1 MSENSHINTRSVHA
15 GELKDDTFKSAVSP
29 LYPSTSYAWD
39 QVEIKRYPRY
49 FNTPNQEALNKKIAA
64 LEMAEDA
71 LIFTSGMAAISTVLM
86 SFLAKGDHA
95 IFQREIYGGTYHF
108 ITTQLNRYGI
118 AYDFVEGSNIED
130 FQAKIQN
137 NTKFIYIESPSN
149 PLMRLTDI
157 KAIADLCKSNKLIS
171 MIDNTFASPV
181 NQNPITLGIDLVIHS
196 ATKYMG
202 GHSDI
207 SAGAVAGSTS
217 LIKKIWDAAIC
228 YGGNLSDYT
237 VWLLERSI
245 KTMGLRVKEQS
256 YNAMRLALH
265 LQKHSEITQVHYP
278 GLGSHP
284 DHNLALSQMSDF
296 GGMLSFEVRQEDKA
310 LDFIRHLKL
319 IKPSLSLAGIE
330 STILLPSV
338 ASHALMPREER
349 LAQGITDGLLR
360 LSVGIEDFNDLT
372 ADIDQ
377 ALIQL

>member
-1 MSENSHINTRSVHA
+1 
-15 GELKDDTFKSAVSP
+15 
-29 LYPSTSYAWD
+29 
-39 QVEIKRYPRY
+39 
-49 FNTPNQEALNKKIAA
+49 
-64 LEMAEDA
+64 
-71 LIFTSGMAAISTVLM
+71 
-86 SFLAKGDHA
+86 
-95 IFQREIYGGTYHF
+95 
-108 ITTQLNRYGI
+108 
-118 AYDFVEGSNIED
+118 
-130 FQAKIQN
+130 
-137 NTKFIYIESPSN
+137 
-149 PLMRLTDI
+149 
-157 KAIADLCKSNKLIS
+157 
-171 MIDNTFASPV
+171 
-181 NQNPITLGIDLVIHS
+181 
-196 ATKYMG
+196 MG

-207 SAGAVAGSTS
+207 SAGAVAGSRS
-217 LIKKIWDAAIC
+217 LIKQIWDAAIC
-228 YGGNLSDYT
+228 YGGNLSDHT

-284 DHNLALSQMSDF
+284 DHNLALSQMNDF
-296 GGMLSFEVRQEDKA
+296 GGMLSFEIRQEDKA
-310 LDFIRHLKL
+310 LDFIRNLKL

-377 ALIQL
+377 SLLQL

>member
-118 AYDFVEGSNIED
+118 AYDFVEGNNIED

-284 DHNLALSQMSDF
+284 DHNLALSQMNDF
-296 GGMLSFEVRQEDKA
+296 GGMLSFEIRQEDKA

-349 LAQGITDGLLR
+349 LAQGIKDGLLR

-377 ALIQL
+377 ALLQL

>member
-15 GELKDDTFKSAVSP
+15 GELKDETFKSAVSP

-118 AYDFVEGSNIED
+118 AYDFVEGNNIED

-284 DHNLALSQMSDF
+284 DHNLALSQMNDF
-296 GGMLSFEVRQEDKA
+296 GGMLSFEIRQEDKA

-377 ALIQL
+377 ALLQL

>member
-118 AYDFVEGSNIED
+118 AYDFVEGNNIED

-284 DHNLALSQMSDF
+284 DHNLALSQMNDF
-296 GGMLSFEVRQEDKA
+296 GGMLSFEIRQEDKA

-377 ALIQL
+377 ALLQL

>member
-15 GELKDDTFKSAVSP
+15 GELKDETFKSAVSP

-86 SFLAKGDHA
+86 AFLAKGDHA

-118 AYDFVEGSNIED
+118 TYDFVEGNNIED

-157 KAIADLCKSNKLIS
+157 KAIADLCKSNNLIS

-181 NQNPITLGIDLVIHS
+181 NQNPINLGIDLVIHS
-196 ATKYMG
+196 DKIHGWTFRYISRSSRWKY
-202 GHSDI
+202 
-207 SAGAVAGSTS
+207 
-217 LIKKIWDAAIC
+217 
-228 YGGNLSDYT
+228 
-237 VWLLERSI
+237 
-245 KTMGLRVKEQS
+245 
-256 YNAMRLALH
+256 
-265 LQKHSEITQVHYP
+265 
-278 GLGSHP
+278 
-284 DHNLALSQMSDF
+284 
-296 GGMLSFEVRQEDKA
+296 
-310 LDFIRHLKL
+310 
-319 IKPSLSLAGIE
+319 
-330 STILLPSV
+330 
-338 ASHALMPREER
+338 
-349 LAQGITDGLLR
+349 
-360 LSVGIEDFNDLT
+360 
-372 ADIDQ
+372 
-377 ALIQL
+377 

>member
-310 LDFIRHLKL
+310 LYFIRHLKL

>member
-1 MSENSHINTRSVHA
+1 MSDSSHINTKAVHA

-39 QVEIKRYPRY
+39 QVDIKRYPRY
-49 FNTPNQEALNKKIAA
+49 FNTPNQEALNKKIAS

-86 SFLAKGDHA
+86 AFLAKGDHA

-118 AYDFVEGSNIED
+118 SYDFVEGNNIED

-157 KAIADLCKSNKLIS
+157 KAIADLCKSNQVLS

-181 NQNPITLGIDLVIHS
+181 NQNPISLGIDLVIHS

-207 SAGAVAGSTS
+207 SAGAVAGSTAH
-217 LIKKIWDAAIC
+217 IKQIWDAAIC
-228 YGGNLSDYT
+228 YGGNLSDHT

-265 LQKHSEITQVHYP
+265 LKKHSEITAVHYP

-284 DHNLALSQMSDF
+284 DHNLALSQMTDF
-296 GGMLSFEVRQEDKA
+296 GGMLSFEIRQEEKA
-310 LDFIRHLKL
+310 LDFIRNLKL

-360 LSVGIEDFNDLT
+360 FSVGIEDFNDLT

-377 ALIQL
+377 ALLQL